1 MRTIQK
7 ITLLGGDRRTGR
19 ILAGLH
25 HAYPEAQL
33 AVWGTR
39 QEDDYFTGYPKYREE
54 EAGWLLRPKT
64 WQEAM
69 SGAQVGILPIP
80 VTRDGETLSADP
92 HANQTVP
99 LEALCRFLRPGSLL
113 LGGIVPPVLLR
124 MAAENAVHFGD
135 YYEDSVVQTLNAVP
149 TAEGAIAI
157 AIRELPVI
165 FGETTAVVTGY
176 GHCARAL
183 AWRLRQLGARVL
195 VTARRPEALAEAA
208 CDGCE
213 TMTLSAF
220 LEKPSPCRILF
231 NTIPAPVFTDSCLSA
246 LPEGALFVE
255 LADGLPRHLEI
266 PPHIRLIR
274 APGLPGKTAPE
285 TAGKILC
292 DGILTRIKAWER
304 GEETTVLGGGERS

>member
-7 ITLLGGDRRTGR
+7 IALLGGDRRTGQ
-19 ILAGLH
+19 ILKGLH
-25 HAYPEAQL
+25 RAYPEAQL

-39 QEDDYFTGYPKYREE
+39 QEDFEGRHVEMPDTPV
-54 EAGWLLRPKT
+54 WLTRGKT
-64 WQEAM
+64 WQETM

-99 LEALCRFLRPGSLL
+99 LEALCRFLRPGSLF
-113 LGGIVPPVLLR
+113 LGGLVPPVLLR
-124 MAAENAVHFGD
+124 MAAENAVHFED
-135 YYEDSVVQTLNAVP
+135 YYEDRVVQTLNAVP

-165 FGETTAVVTGY
+165 FGETHGVITGY

-183 AWRLRQLGARVL
+183 AWRLKQLGTK
-195 VTARRPEALAEAA
+195 VTIVARRPDALAEAA

-213 TMTLSAF
+213 TMPLSAF
-220 LEKPSPCRILF
+220 LENPPACRILF
-231 NTIPAPVFTDSCLSA
+231 NTIPAPVFTDNCLSG
-246 LPEGALFVE
+246 LPEGTVLVE
-255 LADGLPRHLEI
+255 LADGLPRHLEM

-285 TAGKILC
+285 TAGRILC
-292 DGILTRIKAWER
+292 DGILTRIQKWEK
-304 GEETTVLGGGERS
+304 GEDKTTLGKKGEQV